1 MSTVP
6 PSPAWASTR
15 TSSRPVAR
23 IAAATPEATAAALP
37 NNECSHGT
45 CQADSGNGVE
55 KTSRHPVALT
65 VTRRPSVARIA
76 ASITTRAAERLA
88 AAAACAM
95 ARGDRARPLG
105 GRLHGPLAGIQQ
117 PVAGREGADLVE
129 LERSRGHRPSPFGWE
144 ASASSRAS
152 SVAARSWSRS

>member
-55 KTSRHPVALT
+55 KTSRQPVALT

-76 ASITTRAAERLA
+76 ASITTRAA
-88 AAAACAM
+88 
-95 ARGDRARPLG
+95 
-105 GRLHGPLAGIQQ
+105 
-117 PVAGREGADLVE
+117 
-129 LERSRGHRPSPFGWE
+129 
-144 ASASSRAS
+144 SASPQPRHARWPE
-152 SVAARSWSRS
+152 VIELARSVDDWTVRSPGSSNRLPAAKVPTW